1 MKVTRLLLILF
12 GCTLLTSLFSLT
24 SSFSGS
30 AGSGS
35 SSALGNGP
43 EPANSSWYFAVSG
56 DSRDC
61 GDLIMPKIANS
72 VAVKRKQMPLK
83 FYWHLGDF
91 RALYRIDCDMA
102 KRMDPPKKCA
112 LESSMNELNPT
123 DEYLKAAWPD
133 FISNEVKPFE
143 LAGIPIYLGIG
154 NHETIGRK
162 PEDFRSTFKKWLTLP
177 AITSQ
182 RKKDRKKQI
191 LSEDGGTYFHFV
203 MKGADFIYL
212 DNANA
217 QVGFSNEQL
226 NWLALILKADA
237 SNNSVKTI
245 IVGMHAALP
254 GSVSSNHAMDESCP
268 ATCSGLKAY
277 ALLEQ
282 AQNLAGSKRKNVYVL
297 ASHSHFFEENIYNTP
312 QHQGHVLP
320 GWIIGTAGAEQ
331 YKPTIRYGYM
341 LVEIKSDGT
350 VGTSFVDVDRNSPPT
365 ISGDA
370 GEKLTNYC
378 FQLNKKPPISQAA
391 QNCHCNA
398 P

>member
-1 MKVTRLLLILF
+1 MKVTRLLLVLI
-12 GCTLLTSLFSLT
+12 GGTLLTCL
-24 SSFSGS
+24 FSGS
-30 AGSGS
+30 ATSGS
-35 SSALGNGP
+35 TPALDNRP
-43 EPANSSWYFAVSG
+43 EPPASSSWYFAVSG

-72 VAVKRKQMPLK
+72 VAAKRKLMPLK

-102 KRMDPPKKCA
+102 KRMDPPRKCA
-112 LESSMNELNPT
+112 LESTTNELKPT

-133 FISNEVKPFE
+133 FIANEVKSFE
-143 LAGIPIYLGIG
+143 QAGIPIYLGIG
-154 NHETIGRK
+154 NHETIGHK
-162 PEDFRSTFKKWLTLP
+162 PEDFRSTFKKWLTQP
-177 AITSQ
+177 IITTQ

-191 LSEDGGTYFHFV
+191 LSQDGDSYFHFV
-203 MKGADFIYL
+203 MKGVDFIYL
-212 DNANA
+212 DNANGK
-217 QVGFSNEQL
+217 VGFSDEQL

-237 SNNSVKTI
+237 NDNSVRTI

-282 AQNLAGSKRKNVYVL
+282 AQNLAGPPAKRKNVYVL
-297 ASHSHFFEENIYNTP
+297 ASHSHFFEEDIYNTP

-341 LVEIKSDGT
+341 LVEVKSDGT

-365 ISGDA
+365 LSGDA
-370 GEKLTNYC
+370 GEKLTKYC
-378 FQLNKKPPISQAA
+378 FELNKKPPTSQAA
-391 QNCHCNA
+391 QNCHCAA

>member
-1 MKVTRLLLILF
+1 MKLARVTLVI
-12 GCTLLTSLFSLT
+12 CCCSLLT
-24 SSFSGS
+24 SSFVT
-30 AGSGS
+30 AGNS
-35 SSALGNGP
+35 SSTHAILNPP
-43 EPANSSWYFAVSG
+43 EPPAKSSWYFAVSG

-72 VAVKRKQMPLK
+72 AAAKSKQLPLK

-102 KRMDPPKKCA
+102 KRMDPPRKCA
-112 LESSMNELNPT
+112 LESTTNELKPT

-133 FISNEVKPFE
+133 FIDKEVKPFE
-143 LAGIPIYLGIG
+143 QAGIPIYLGIG

-162 PEDFRSTFKKWLTLP
+162 PEEFRSTFKKWLTLP
-177 AITSQ
+177 AITAQ
-182 RKKDRKKQI
+182 RKKDTKKNI
-191 LSEDGGTYFHFV
+191 LSQEGDSYFHFV
-203 MKGADFIYL
+203 MKGVDFIYL
-212 DNANA
+212 DNANGKI
-217 QVGFSNEQL
+217 GFSDEQL
-226 NWLALILKADA
+226 NWLSLILKADA
-237 SNNSVKTI
+237 SDSSVKTI

-268 ATCSGLKAY
+268 ATCTGLKAY

-282 AQNLAGSKRKNVYVL
+282 AQNLSGPPAKRKNVYVL

-341 LVEIKSDGT
+341 LVEVKSDGT
-350 VGTSFVDVDRNSPPT
+350 IGTSFVDVDRNSPPLLT
-365 ISGDA
+365 GDA
-370 GEKLTNYC
+370 GDKLTSYC
-378 FQLNKKPPISQAA
+378 FEANKKPPTSQAA
-391 QNCHCNA
+391 KNCHCAA